1 MIAAGTLASAEH
13 LVIFADYD
21 DLDALAQVIADA
33 ISRLAV
39 AQWLIPCE
47 AERARVLPGYGRIL
61 VDHALGEGMVLTTPA
76 RDAAALWL
84 PVGQAGPLAPRDYD
98 ARLEAATRPWATR
111 FRMLDDALD
120 KHHPLGVPHHHLAA
134 LAVRPDRQHAG
145 IGTALLAHHHEL
157 MDRTGTPAYLEASDR
172 GTRRIYLSFGYRD
185 YMDGP
190 IQLHDGPQMHPMWR
204 EPGQSPQENR

>member
-1 MIAAGTLASAEH
+1 MIAARSLASAEH

-84 PVGQAGPLAPRDYD
+84 PVSQAGPPVPRDYD
-98 ARLEAATRPWATR
+98 ARLDAATGPWAAR
-111 FRMLDDALD
+111 FRILDEARE
-120 KHHPLGVPHHHLAA
+120 KHYPLGAPYHYLAV

-145 IGTALLAHHHEL
+145 IGTALLTRHHEL
-157 MDRTGTPAYLEASDR
+157 LDRTGMPAYLEASGPDA
-172 GTRRIYLSFGYRD
+172 RRIYLSCGYGD
-185 YMDGP
+185 AAEP
-190 IQLHDGPQMHPMWR
+190 VQLPDGPQIRPMWR
-204 EPGQSPQENR
+204 QPQERTCQ